1 MISKR
6 LRYIIDI
13 TDNFNVIADIGT
25 DHGYVAVGLLQEKK
39 AHKVISSDISSNS
52 LQKAIDYVK
61 SNYLEDKIDTRVGSG
76 LSVLQADEA
85 DAIIIA
91 GMGGVLISKILEDDY
106 DNKFSKKS
114 PTLILQPVQQA
125 SNLRYYLYENNFD
138 IIDEHYIDDMGKYYH
153 IMIAK
158 KYTQKSKNYMSLQK
172 NKDVFLEYGILNIS
186 KKNQLIKNTLQSQ
199 IEKNKT
205 LLKKLKDNNVSDE
218 YIQKIVV
225 YLKQLEEVYDTF

>member
-85 DAIIIA
+85 DAVIIA

-205 LLKKLKDNNVSDE
+205 LLKKLKYNNVSDE

>member
-85 DAIIIA
+85 DAVIIA

-153 IMIAK
+153 IIIAK

-205 LLKKLKDNNVSDE
+205 LLKKLKYNNVSDE

>member
-1 MISKR
+1 
-6 LRYIIDI
+6 
-13 TDNFNVIADIGT
+13 
-25 DHGYVAVGLLQEKK
+25 
-39 AHKVISSDISSNS
+39 
-52 LQKAIDYVK
+52 
-61 SNYLEDKIDTRVGSG
+61 
-76 LSVLQADEA
+76 
-85 DAIIIA
+85 
-91 GMGGVLISKILEDDY
+91 
-106 DNKFSKKS
+106 
-114 PTLILQPVQQA
+114 
-125 SNLRYYLYENNFD
+125 
-138 IIDEHYIDDMGKYYH
+138 MGKYYH

>member
-61 SNYLEDKIDTRVGSG
+61 SSYLEDKIDTRVGSG

-153 IMIAK
+153 IMMAK

>member
-153 IMIAK
+153 IIIAK
-158 KYTQKSKNYMSLQK
+158 KYAQKSKKYMSLQK

-205 LLKKLKDNNVSDE
+205 LLRKLKDNNVSDE

>member
-39 AHKVISSDISSNS
+39 THKVISSDISSNS

>member
-85 DAIIIA
+85 DAVIIA

-153 IMIAK
+153 IIIAK
-158 KYTQKSKNYMSLQK
+158 KYTQK

>member
-85 DAIIIA
+85 DAVIIA

-153 IMIAK
+153 IIIAK

>member
-61 SNYLEDKIDTRVGSG
+61 SNYLVDTRVGSG

-85 DAIIIA
+85 DAVIIA

-153 IMIAK
+153 IIIAK

>member
-85 DAIIIA
+85 DAVIIA

>member
-1 MISKR
+1 MISER

-85 DAIIIA
+85 DAVIIA

>member
-153 IMIAK
+153 IIIAK

>member
-1 MISKR
+1 MATKA
-6 LRYIIDI
+6 
-13 TDNFNVIADIGT
+13 VIFDM
-25 DHGYVAVGLLQEKK
+25 D
-39 AHKVISSDISSNS
+39 
-52 LQKAIDYVK
+52 
-61 SNYLEDKIDTRVGSG
+61 
-76 LSVLQADEA
+76 
-85 DAIIIA
+85 
-91 GMGGVLISKILEDDY
+91 GVLFDTEGFYYRRREIFLNDKGISIKHIPPAFFIGGNMKQVWQKILEDDY

-153 IMIAK
+153 IIIAK

>member
-125 SNLRYYLYENNFD
+125 RHLRYYLYENNFD